1 MSRVGFRVWGFGFG
15 GPKEP
20 EEIAQDVFRFRV
32 PCFSFVSR
40 FSVFGFLVLV
50 LFLDFWV
57 PGCQL
62 QVSDFWFRLS
72 GFGSQ
77 DFGLGVGPKNQPEE
91 IAEDVFGFRVSDFV
105 FGFRVWSSRFHF
117 FVFGVSGFGFRIPEV
132 GCREWGFGCEVS
144 GLGFRAG
151 GWTRKA
157 ARRGSAGCG
166 PSASASEFRS
176 VSTPASPREFV
187 IDNLLVRI
195 HLIIEMILV
204 DRPCAMR
211 QHLH

>member
-1 MSRVGFRVWGFGFG
+1 MFSSFQFRVAGLGFRFWSFRFRVWSSVLRFLCSMFRVLDFGSRMSRVGFRVWGFGFG

-91 IAEDVFGFRVSDFV
+91 IAEDVFGFRVS
-105 FGFRVWSSRFHF
+105 G
-117 FVFGVSGFGFRIPEV
+117 SGF
-132 GCREWGFGCEVS
+132 
-144 GLGFRAG
+144 
-151 GWTRKA
+151 
-157 ARRGSAGCG
+157 
-166 PSASASEFRS
+166 
-176 VSTPASPREFV
+176 
-187 IDNLLVRI
+187 
-195 HLIIEMILV
+195 
-204 DRPCAMR
+204 
-211 QHLH
+211 